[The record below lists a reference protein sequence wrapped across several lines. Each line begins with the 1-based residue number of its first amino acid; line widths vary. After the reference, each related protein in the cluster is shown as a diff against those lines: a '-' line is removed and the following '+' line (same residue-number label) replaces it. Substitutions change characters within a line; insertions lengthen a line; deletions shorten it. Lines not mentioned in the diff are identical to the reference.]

1 MNSFLQWCE
10 EKQNDVQA
18 VLKDIETL
26 DGKEVNSESRIRT
39 GLRPA
44 YPDAYY
50 RSQYPD
56 LYSTPSSATAALD
69 LQNAKKT
76 KSKSSV

>member
-1 MNSFLQWCE
+1 MLTFTQWCE
-10 EKQNDVQA
+10 EKQLDLPVVTDVEDA
-18 VLKDIETL
+18 KKT
-26 DGKEVNSESRIRT
+26 KEENRVRT

-56 LYSTPSSATAALD
+56 LYSTPHSATAALD
-69 LQNAKKT
+69 LQNSKKISH
-76 KSKSSV
+76 KNG